1 MPYVFDTSERTTA
14 SGNAAE
20 TKALLHL
27 LSFDEDC
34 DKVDAF
40 AIDCFNDVT
49 GMDKHLTTL
58 FDVQSKAKTNIAPKE
73 IGRNLVTL
81 YRNYISD
88 FASYFASY
96 TLFLG
101 GVSQSVLE
109 DNSCSI
115 FRFHDVKPVA
125 QSRIRDGLKD
135 ACDKKRYIT
144 GSGITDDSIDSFLNV
159 VKFVIAKQNEIE
171 YLYPLIK
178 ISDAA
183 MPSERTLQA
192 LFNEIRNTQSCI
204 KNNPS
209 IANKAISHPDEVYDY
224 SRVLNRRQIDLFV
237 LQRLINRNPMK
248 DPVPAS
254 FEAYLNDQPP
264 ELQDEIIE
272 DCQNAITLQYFDKN
286 NKDAFWRLFD
296 SIIREI
302 DKDDHAGVRQISNN
316 IDSEIRNAC
325 IHLNRR
331 ALLYLIA
338 NIKDGTNK

>member
-144 GSGITDDSIDSFLNV
+144 GSGITADSIDSCLNV

-254 FEAYLNDQPP
+254 FE
-264 ELQDEIIE
+264 
-272 DCQNAITLQYFDKN
+272 
-286 NKDAFWRLFD
+286 
-296 SIIREI
+296 
-302 DKDDHAGVRQISNN
+302 G
-316 IDSEIRNAC
+316 
-325 IHLNRR
+325 
-331 ALLYLIA
+331 
-338 NIKDGTNK
+338 

>member
-34 DKVDAF
+34 DKIDAF

-49 GMDKHLTTL
+49 GMDIHSTTL
-58 FDVQSKAKTNIAPKE
+58 FDVQSKAKTNITPKE
-73 IGRNLVTL
+73 IGRNLITL
-81 YRNYISD
+81 YKNYISD
-88 FASYFASY
+88 FAAYFASY

-101 GVSQSVLE
+101 GVSQSVLK

-115 FRFHDVKPVA
+115 FRFPDVKPDA

-135 ACDKKRYIT
+135 ACNKKRYMT
-144 GSGITDDSIDSFLNV
+144 GSDITDDSIESFLNV
-159 VKFVIAKQNEIE
+159 VKFVIAKQKEIE

-183 MPSERTLQA
+183 MPSERVLQA

-209 IANKAISHPDEVYDY
+209 IANKSISHPDEIYDY
-224 SRVLNRRQIDLFV
+224 SRVLNRRQIDLLV
-237 LQRLINRNPMK
+237 IQ
-248 DPVPAS
+248 
-254 FEAYLNDQPP
+254 
-264 ELQDEIIE
+264 
-272 DCQNAITLQYFDKN
+272 
-286 NKDAFWRLFD
+286 
-296 SIIREI
+296 
-302 DKDDHAGVRQISNN
+302 
-316 IDSEIRNAC
+316 
-325 IHLNRR
+325 
-331 ALLYLIA
+331 
-338 NIKDGTNK
+338 